1 MDERNEDLIELA
13 PAYGLDAVDEEHR
26 REIDRAVEQAH
37 PDVRTEFAN
46 TVRDTRETM
55 AAQSATTAAQP
66 PEHLLSRIMD
76 LLPAE
81 TDSAAV
87 APPAPTSLADARA
100 RRRNRMLAV
109 VGSAAAAV
117 VIAIGT
123 VTVIQSRSTTS
134 EPVTAQIMAADDVR
148 TAVAPI
154 ETGGSATLVY
164 SKETNAAM
172 LVMND
177 VTPPESGSVYQM
189 WLIGGS
195 ENPES
200 VGIMD
205 QQAMGPSTT
214 AVIENLDQAQKLGF
228 TVEPTGGSPQPTS
241 DPFAAIDLT

>member
-26 REIDRAVEQAH
+26 REIDRAVADAH
-37 PDVRTEFAN
+37 PDVRTEFAD

-66 PEHLLSRIMD
+66 PEDLLERILD
-76 LLPAE
+76 LLPAAA
-81 TDSAAV
+81 DSAAV
-87 APPAPTSLADARA
+87 AAPTSLGDARA

-123 VTVIQSRSTTS
+123 VTVIQSRSTPS
-134 EPVTAQIMAADDVR
+134 DPVTAQIMAADDVR
-148 TAVAPI
+148 TAVTPI
-154 ETGGSATLVY
+154 ETGGNATLVY

-189 WLIGGS
+189 WLIGDS

-205 QQAMGPSTT
+205 QQAVGSSTT